1 MPRFCLSFCHD
12 VCSVGLALTAVVPVQ
27 GGNTPGCLVARCIT
41 LSAIP
46 CTTEAFSAAGKSRV
60 AGLILGFPHIGWGYA
75 PYKKP
80 VKNGKPVARD
90 PTTQKLYEL
99 NGTSS
104 TPNGGKWNTSV
115 KAYAYEKVSNQTDK
129 GKRDSEHPMGLEV
142 GQVFTTFLH
151 DFHYGS
157 EKKDLF
163 PSGISEIPAYS
174 VVDMHIS
181 ASHTSSKGYGLKLA
195 KVALHAS
202 SLYSYVFDGALLSI
216 PSSPAKSEDFM
227 RSIPEKCELAVQ
239 SFEQQTP
246 TFFAKGVKCFT
257 SVLEENPKFIR
268 AFPLESGTSLFEGG
282 CSDDVIDIPLAV
294 AAKYVNAPVGEVE
307 YITAFLDTASAL
319 GALSFLVTRDEYYC
333 KRGADSSCLSQHR
346 GVPVVDVDRMLA
358 GLTPDAIEAAGEV
371 DRIVLPLVVEQP
383 LGGDMASPAFA
394 VDLAPAM
401 YVGDAVE
408 DPQCIDLSIS
418 FPALARG
425 RGYGITLMD
434 TADGSESFVKFLYT
448 PTAGVVASGSRLAGR
463 SKCFKRPAA
472 AFEDGGEEQV
482 AKRQAVE
489 EGGEDE

>member
-41 LSAIP
+41 LSSIP
-46 CTTEAFSAAGKSRV
+46 CTAEAFSAAGKSRV

-472 AFEDGGEEQV
+472 ALEDGGEEQV